1 MHCTYLDHIKY
12 SQNSTLRKQL
22 NKKLVKGLEHTFTK
36 EDYREEKHVHWSL
49 IMQKQ
54 FNGDRMV
61 FSKNAIEKIEHL
73 NAKK

>member
-1 MHCTYLDHIKY
+1 
-12 SQNSTLRKQL
+12 
-22 NKKLVKGLEHTFTK
+22 LVKGLEHTFTK